1 MLVYRLTVQRQK
13 YFYSGEDIQN
23 ETRLHVGEERLRRYF
38 FLSFFLLFRLVFFL
52 VDLSRSISEDG
63 RFLKTK

>member
-23 ETRLHVGEERLRRYF
+23 ETRLHVGEERLQRLF
-38 FLSFFLLFRLVFFL
+38 VFFSFLSFGFLLGGPVSFYIRGWTFFK
-52 VDLSRSISEDG
+52 D
-63 RFLKTK
+63 

>member
-23 ETRLHVGEERLRRYF
+23 ETRLHVGEERLQL
-38 FLSFFLLFRLVFFL
+38 FLFGFVWFSSWWTCLVLYQRMDVF
-52 VDLSRSISEDG
+52 
-63 RFLKTK
+63 